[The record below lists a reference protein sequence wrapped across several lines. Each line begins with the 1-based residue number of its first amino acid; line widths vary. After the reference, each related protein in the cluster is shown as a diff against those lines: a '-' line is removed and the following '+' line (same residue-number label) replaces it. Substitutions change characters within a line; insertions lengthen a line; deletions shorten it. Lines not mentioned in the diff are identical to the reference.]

1 MGRMKEFRILYGAY
15 SAFVKYIVVFEFLL
29 CIRVVYSAFG

>member
-15 SAFVKYIVVFEFLL
+15 SAFVKYIGS
-29 CIRVVYSAFG
+29 IRVFIVYSSGI